1 MEYSI
6 KPKILGE
13 RRIIHYPQK
22 RIIGLYVKDMNK
34 TGKKSWIAYL
44 YILPMIVLSFVLVY
58 YCIIDT
64 VVVSFTD
71 WDGMTDVFHFVA
83 LKNYIKMFKDH
94 VFWTSV
100 VNNLIFFVGTVF
112 IQALLG
118 FVLAVLLKKKLPGSN
133 VFKAIYFMPIAMA
146 TSIITAIFRI
156 IMDPTNGALNQFLR
170 AIHLNGFAVNWL
182 GDPKIA
188 LVSVIIVNI
197 FQWMGFSMITYYAGL
212 MSLPDDVYEAAKIDG
227 AGFWRT
233 TFSVTLP
240 MLKGTTNVLII
251 LGIVGSLKTFDIVKL
266 LTGGGPGR
274 STTVMNT
281 YLYEKAFKDFNAGGA
296 ASIGVAILIIAMVM
310 SFLQVKFGKE
320 D

>member
-1 MEYSI
+1 
-6 KPKILGE
+6 
-13 RRIIHYPQK
+13 
-22 RIIGLYVKDMNK
+22 MNK
-34 TGKKSWIAYL
+34 LGKKNNWTAYL
-44 YILPMIVLSFVLVY
+44 YILPLMLLSFAMVY

-64 VVVSFTD
+64 VIVSFTN
-71 WDGMTDVFHFVA
+71 WDGMTDVFEFVG
-83 LKNYIKMFKDH
+83 LKNYIRMFGDK

-112 IQALLG
+112 IQAFLG
-118 FVLAVLLKKKLPGSN
+118 FLLAVLLKRKLPGSN
-133 VFKAIYFMPIAMA
+133 AFKAIYFMPIAMA
-146 TSIITAIFRI
+146 TSIITAIFKI
-156 IMDPTNGALNQFLR
+156 LMDPTNGTLNQFFR
-170 AIHLNGFAVNWL
+170 AIHLNKLALNWL

-188 LVSVIIVNI
+188 LISVIIVNI

-212 MSLPDDVYEAAKIDG
+212 MSLSDDVYEAAKIDG

-240 MLKGTTNVLII
+240 MVRGTTNVLII
-251 LGIVGSLKTFDIVKL
+251 LGIVGSLKTFDLVKL

-281 YLYEKAFKDFNAGGA
+281 YLYEKAFNDFNAGGA
-296 ASIGVAILIIAMVM
+296 ASIGVAILIIAMIM
-310 SFLQVKFGKE
+310 SFLQIKIGKE

>member
-1 MEYSI
+1 
-6 KPKILGE
+6 
-13 RRIIHYPQK
+13 
-22 RIIGLYVKDMNK
+22 MNK
-34 TGKKSWIAYL
+34 TGMKSWIAYL

-100 VNNLIFFVGTVF
+100 VNYLIFFVGTVF

>member
-1 MEYSI
+1 
-6 KPKILGE
+6 
-13 RRIIHYPQK
+13 
-22 RIIGLYVKDMNK
+22 MNK

-58 YCIIDT
+58 YCITDT

>member
-1 MEYSI
+1 
-6 KPKILGE
+6 
-13 RRIIHYPQK
+13 
-22 RIIGLYVKDMNK
+22 MNK

-156 IMDPTNGALNQFLR
+156 IIISTNGALNQFLR

-266 LTGGGPGR
+266 LTGGGYGR

>member
-1 MEYSI
+1 
-6 KPKILGE
+6 
-13 RRIIHYPQK
+13 
-22 RIIGLYVKDMNK
+22 MNK

-266 LTGGGPGR
+266 LPGGGPGR

>member
-1 MEYSI
+1 
-6 KPKILGE
+6 
-13 RRIIHYPQK
+13 
-22 RIIGLYVKDMNK
+22 MNK

-212 MSLPDDVYEAAKIDG
+212 ISLPDDVYEAAKIDG

>member
-1 MEYSI
+1 
-6 KPKILGE
+6 
-13 RRIIHYPQK
+13 
-22 RIIGLYVKDMNK
+22 MNK
-34 TGKKSWIAYL
+34 LRRKKKTDKIAYL
-44 YILPMIVLSFVLVY
+44 YILPLLVLSFALVY

-71 WDGMTDVFHFVA
+71 WDGMSDSFKFVG
-83 LKNYIKMFKDH
+83 LKNYIKMLADNT
-94 VFWTSV
+94 FWTSV
-100 VNNLIFFVGTVF
+100 VNNIIFFIGTVF
-112 IQALLG
+112 VQAFAG
-118 FVLAVLLKKKLPGSN
+118 FVLAVLLKKKLFGSN
-133 VFKAIYFMPIAMA
+133 VFKAIYFLPIAMA

-156 IMDPTNGALNQFLR
+156 IMDPTNGSLNQFLR
-170 AIHLNGFAVNWL
+170 AMHLGGLAQNWL

-188 LVSVIIVNI
+188 LFSVIIVNI
-197 FQWMGFSMITYYAGL
+197 FQWMGFSMITYYAAL

-240 MLKGTTNVLII
+240 MVKGTTNVLVV
-251 LGIVGSLKTFDIVKL
+251 LGIVGSLKTFDLVKL

-281 YLYEKAFKDFNAGGA
+281 YLYEKAFNDFNAGGA
-296 ASIGVAILIIAMVM
+296 ASIGVAILIIAMIM
-310 SFLQVKFGKE
+310 SFLQIKFGKE

>member
-1 MEYSI
+1 ME
-6 KPKILGE
+6 
-13 RRIIHYPQK
+13 
-22 RIIGLYVKDMNK
+22 VKDMNK

-58 YCIIDT
+58 YCIINT

>member
-1 MEYSI
+1 
-6 KPKILGE
+6 
-13 RRIIHYPQK
+13 
-22 RIIGLYVKDMNK
+22 MNK

-64 VVVSFTD
+64 IVVSFTD

-227 AGFWRT
+227 AGCWRT

>member
-1 MEYSI
+1 M
-6 KPKILGE
+6 
-13 RRIIHYPQK
+13 
-22 RIIGLYVKDMNK
+22 
-34 TGKKSWIAYL
+34 
-44 YILPMIVLSFVLVY
+44 
-58 YCIIDT
+58 
-64 VVVSFTD
+64 
-71 WDGMTDVFHFVA
+71 
-83 LKNYIKMFKDH
+83 
-94 VFWTSV
+94 
-100 VNNLIFFVGTVF
+100 NNLIFFVGTVF

>member
-1 MEYSI
+1 
-6 KPKILGE
+6 
-13 RRIIHYPQK
+13 
-22 RIIGLYVKDMNK
+22 MNK

-281 YLYEKAFKDFNAGGA
+281 YLYEKAFKDFTAGGA

>member
-1 MEYSI
+1 
-6 KPKILGE
+6 
-13 RRIIHYPQK
+13 
-22 RIIGLYVKDMNK
+22 MNK

-146 TSIITAIFRI
+146 TIITAIFRI

>member
-1 MEYSI
+1 ME
-6 KPKILGE
+6 
-13 RRIIHYPQK
+13 
-22 RIIGLYVKDMNK
+22 VKDMNK

-71 WDGMTDVFHFVA
+71 WDGMTGVFHFVA

>member
-1 MEYSI
+1 
-6 KPKILGE
+6 
-13 RRIIHYPQK
+13 
-22 RIIGLYVKDMNK
+22 MNK

-112 IQALLG
+112 IQALLV
-118 FVLAVLLKKKLPGSN
+118 FVLAVLLNKKLPGSN

>member
-1 MEYSI
+1 
-6 KPKILGE
+6 
-13 RRIIHYPQK
+13 
-22 RIIGLYVKDMNK
+22 MNK

-146 TSIITAIFRI
+146 TSIISAIFRI

>member
-1 MEYSI
+1 
-6 KPKILGE
+6 
-13 RRIIHYPQK
+13 
-22 RIIGLYVKDMNK
+22 MNK
-34 TGKKSWIAYL
+34 SGKKSDRVAYL
-44 YILPMIVLSFVLVY
+44 YILPLMVLSFALVY

-71 WDGMTDVFHFVA
+71 WDGMSDGFQFIGI
-83 LKNYIKMFKDH
+83 KNYTKLLSDK

-100 VNNLIFFVGTVF
+100 VNNIVFFFGTVF
-112 IQALLG
+112 IQAVLG
-118 FVLAVLLKKKLPGSN
+118 FILAVFLKRKLPGSN
-133 VFKAIYFMPIAMA
+133 VFKAIYFLPIAMA

-156 IMDPTNGALNQFLR
+156 IMDPTNGSLNQLLR
-170 AIHLNGFAVNWL
+170 TVHLEGLAQNWL

-188 LVSVIIVNI
+188 LFSIIIVNI

-227 AGFWRT
+227 AGSWRT
-233 TFSVTLP
+233 TFSVTFP

-274 STTVMNT
+274 ATTVMNT
-281 YLYEKAFKDFNAGGA
+281 YLYEKAFNDFNAGGA
-296 ASIGVAILIIAMVM
+296 ASIGVAILVIAMIM
-310 SFLQVKFGKE
+310 SFLQIKLGKE

>member
-1 MEYSI
+1 
-6 KPKILGE
+6 
-13 RRIIHYPQK
+13 
-22 RIIGLYVKDMNK
+22 MNK

-71 WDGMTDVFHFVA
+71 CDGMTDVFHFVA

>member
-1 MEYSI
+1 
-6 KPKILGE
+6 
-13 RRIIHYPQK
+13 
-22 RIIGLYVKDMNK
+22 MNK

-156 IMDPTNGALNQFLR
+156 IMNPTNGALNQFLR

>member
-1 MEYSI
+1 
-6 KPKILGE
+6 
-13 RRIIHYPQK
+13 
-22 RIIGLYVKDMNK
+22 MNK

-146 TSIITAIFRI
+146 TSIFTAIFRI

>member
-1 MEYSI
+1 
-6 KPKILGE
+6 
-13 RRIIHYPQK
+13 
-22 RIIGLYVKDMNK
+22 MNK

-44 YILPMIVLSFVLVY
+44 YILPMIVLSFVLEY

>member
-1 MEYSI
+1 
-6 KPKILGE
+6 
-13 RRIIHYPQK
+13 
-22 RIIGLYVKDMNK
+22 MNK

-156 IMDPTNGALNQFLR
+156 TMDPTNGALNQFLR

>member
-1 MEYSI
+1 
-6 KPKILGE
+6 
-13 RRIIHYPQK
+13 
-22 RIIGLYVKDMNK
+22 MNK

-281 YLYEKAFKDFNAGGA
+281 YLYEKAFKDF
-296 ASIGVAILIIAMVM
+296 
-310 SFLQVKFGKE
+310 
-320 D
+320 

>member
-1 MEYSI
+1 
-6 KPKILGE
+6 
-13 RRIIHYPQK
+13 
-22 RIIGLYVKDMNK
+22 MNK

-118 FVLAVLLKKKLPGSN
+118 FVLADLLNKKLPGSN